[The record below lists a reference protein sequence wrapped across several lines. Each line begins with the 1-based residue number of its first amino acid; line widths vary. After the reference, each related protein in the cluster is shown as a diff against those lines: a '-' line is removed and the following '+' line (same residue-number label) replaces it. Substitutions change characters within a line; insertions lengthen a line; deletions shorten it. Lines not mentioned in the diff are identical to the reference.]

1 MYVMYQL
8 SAFCFSELTAHV
20 HVIKIAEVWTHIL
33 YKIESSWRMFKNVKN
48 IETEA
53 LHIRDIGDTDERS
66 RYFLNFRTSA
76 IPRSSCSERSVT
88 SL

>member
-20 HVIKIAEVWTHIL
+20 IKIAEVWTHIL
-33 YKIESSWRMFKNVKN
+33 YKIESSGRMFKNVKN
-48 IETEA
+48 NETEA

-66 RYFLNFRTSA
+66 RYFLNFRTST
-76 IPRSSCSERSVT
+76 IPRRAVT